1 MMPAPILPIANPSAI
16 AGIGA
21 LARPGAPASGA
32 DAFGSILSSAM
43 QNVESLRKD
52 SQQSIDKLL
61 SGEGGELHEV
71 ALAAQKA
78 QLGFEMFV
86 QVRNKVVSAY
96 QEVMRMQL

>member
-1 MMPAPILPIANPSAI
+1 MSVPIVPISTPPSVGSIQPVAM
-16 AGIGA
+16 
-21 LARPGAPASGA
+21 PGAPASAG
-32 DAFGSILSSAM
+32 DAFGTVLSNVIG
-43 QNVESLRKD
+43 NVESQRVK

-71 ALAAQKA
+71 ALDVQKA
-78 QLGFEMFV
+78 QLSFEMFL

>member
-1 MMPAPILPIANPSAI
+1 MSVPIVPISSPAAVGGIAAAI
-16 AGIGA
+16 K
-21 LARPGAPASGA
+21 PGAAASA
-32 DAFGSILSSAM
+32 SDAFGSILSDAIHS
-43 QNVESLRKD
+43 VEGLREN

-86 QVRNKVVSAY
+86 QVRNKVVQAY